1 MSECIKI
8 KNGLN
13 IQLSGEAN
21 KLLSD
26 LPLPEVFSIRPNDFP
41 GISPKL
47 LVQAGDEVLAGSVLF
62 FDKNNESIKFSS
74 PVSGEII
81 EIIRAEKRKLL
92 EIKILADKKI
102 KYLDLNKANPDELS
116 RDSIIEALLNSG
128 IWPLI
133 RQRPFGIIA
142 KPTDIPKSIFISA
155 FDTNP
160 LAPDIDFIMQGENQ
174 ETFQT
179 GLNALIKLTNG
190 KTHLNIDGSKEAV
203 SIFQNSKGVILNKFL
218 GPHPAGNVGV
228 QIHHIDPINKGEVV
242 WYVNPQDVLII
253 GKLFSEGR
261 YDASRIIAIT
271 GSQVSNPKYYK
282 TIIGS
287 SVKSI
292 IGDGGLKAGENRI
305 ISGNVLSGS
314 QIQED
319 GFLGYYDTQITVIPE
334 GHESEFMGWLA
345 PGLEKFSMSR
355 TFFSWLNSKKKY
367 NLNTNLHG
375 EERPFVVTGQY
386 EKVFPMD
393 IYPVQLLKSI
403 LIEDI
408 EMMEQLGIYEVVEE
422 DFALCEFVCTS
433 KIKSQEIIRRGIDII
448 QKELN

>member
-21 KLLSD
+21 KLVSQ
-26 LPLPEVFSIRPNDFP
+26 LPLAKVFAIKPEDFP
-41 GISPKL
+41 GITPKL
-47 LVQAGDEVLAGSVLF
+47 LIKEGDEVLAGTSLF
-62 FDKNNESIKFSS
+62 YDKNNESVKFSS

-81 EIIRAEKRKLL
+81 EVVRAEKRKIL
-92 EIKILADKKI
+92 EIKILADKEI
-102 KYLDLNKANPDELS
+102 KYLEINKSNPEELS
-116 RDSIIEALLNSG
+116 REDIIQALTNHGL
-128 IWPLI
+128 WPLI

-142 KPTDIPKSIFISA
+142 KPSETPKSIFISA

-160 LAPDIDFIMQGENQ
+160 LAPDINFIMQGEN
-174 ETFQT
+174 EKTFQT
-179 GLNALIKLTNG
+179 GLNALKKLTDGNI
-190 KTHLNIDGSKEAV
+190 HLNIDASKETA
-203 SIFQNSKGVILNKFL
+203 SIFKNSKGVIINKFS
-218 GPHPAGNVGV
+218 GPHPSGNVGI
-228 QIHHIDPINKGEVV
+228 QIHHIDPVNKGEVV
-242 WYVNPQDVLII
+242 WYVSPQDILII
-253 GKLFSEGR
+253 GKLFCEGR
-261 YDASRIIAIT
+261 YDASRIIALA
-271 GSQVSNPKYYK
+271 GSCVSNPKYYK
-282 TIIGS
+282 TVIGS
-287 SVKSI
+287 SIKNILS
-292 IGDGGLKAGENRI
+292 DGGQKSGENRI

-314 QIQED
+314 QVHED
-319 GFLGYYDTQITVIPE
+319 GFIGFYDTQLTIIPE

-345 PGLEKFSMSR
+345 PGLDKFSMSR
-355 TFFSWLNSKKKY
+355 TFFSWLNTKKKY

-375 EERPFVVTGQY
+375 EERPFVVSGQY

-433 KIKSQEIIRRGIDII
+433 KIKSQEIIKRGIELI

>member
-13 IQLSGEAN
+13 IQLTGEAN

-26 LPLPEVFSIRPNDFP
+26 LPYPEIFAIKPSDLP

-47 LVQAGDEVLAGSVLF
+47 IVKEGDEVFAGSTLF
-62 FDKNNESIKFSS
+62 FDKNNASLKFSS
-74 PVSGEII
+74 PVSGEVV
-81 EIIRAEKRKLL
+81 EILRGEKRKIL
-92 EIKILADKKI
+92 EIKILADKKV
-102 KYLDLNKANPDELS
+102 KYLDLDKSNPDELS
-116 RDSIIEALLNSG
+116 RDEIVEALLNNG

-142 KPTDIPKSIFISA
+142 NPKEIPKSIFISA

-160 LAPDIDFIMQGENQ
+160 LAPDIDFIMHGENQ

-179 GLNALIKLTNG
+179 GLNAIIKLTNG
-190 KTHLNIDGSKEAV
+190 QTHLNIDGSKEAA
-203 SIFQNSKGVILNKFL
+203 SIFRNSKGLSINKFS

-253 GKLFSEGR
+253 GKLFTEGR
-261 YDASRIIAIT
+261 YDASRIIALT
-271 GSQVSNPKYYK
+271 GSQVSSPKYYK
-282 TIIGS
+282 TLIGS
-287 SVKSI
+287 SIKSI

-314 QIQED
+314 QIQGD

-433 KIKSQEIIRRGIDII
+433 KIKSQEIIKRGIEMI
-448 QKELN
+448 QNELN

>member
-13 IQLSGEAN
+13 IQLAGEAN

-26 LPLPEVFSIRPNDFP
+26 LPLSEVFAIKPPDFP

-47 LVQAGDEVLAGSVLF
+47 IVKAGDEVLAGSVLF

-74 PVSGEII
+74 TVSGEII
-81 EIIRAEKRKLL
+81 EVIRAEKRKIL
-92 EIKILADKKI
+92 EIRILADKKI
-102 KYLDLNKANPDELS
+102 KYLEFNKSNPEELS
-116 RDSIIEALLNSG
+116 RDQIIEALSNSG
-128 IWPLI
+128 LWPLI
-133 RQRPFGIIA
+133 RQRPFGNIA
-142 KPTDIPKSIFISA
+142 NPLQAPKSIFISA

-160 LAPDIDFIMQGENQ
+160 LAPDINFIMQNENQ

-179 GLNALIKLTNG
+179 GLNAIIKLTNG
-190 KTHLNIDGSKEAV
+190 QTHLNIDGSKEAA
-203 SIFQNSKGVILNKFL
+203 SIFRNSKGLSINKFS

-228 QIHHIDPINKGEVV
+228 QIHYLDPINKGDVV
-242 WYVNPQDVLII
+242 WYINPQDVLII

-261 YDASRIIAIT
+261 YDASRIIALT
-271 GSQVSNPKYYK
+271 GSQILNPKYYK

-287 SVKSI
+287 SVKNI
-292 IGDGGLKAGENRI
+292 LNDGGQKAGENRI

-319 GFLGYYDTQITVIPE
+319 GFLAYYDTQITIIPE

-355 TFFSWLNSKKKY
+355 TFFSWLNSKRKY

-433 KIKSQEIIRRGIDII
+433 KIKSQEIIKRGIELM
-448 QKELN
+448 QNELN

>member
-13 IQLSGEAN
+13 IQLTGEAN

-26 LPLPEVFSIRPNDFP
+26 LPLPEVFTIKPSEFT
-41 GISPKL
+41 GISPKV
-47 LVQAGDEVLAGSVLF
+47 LVKPGDEVLAGSPLF
-62 FDKNNESIKFSS
+62 FDKNNESIIFCS

-81 EIIRAEKRKLL
+81 EVVRAEKRKLL
-92 EIKILADKKI
+92 EIKILADKEI
-102 KYLDLNKANPDELS
+102 KYLDLGKSNPDELS
-116 RDSIIEALLNSG
+116 RDGIIEALLKG
-128 IWPLI
+128 GLWPLI

-142 KPTDIPKSIFISA
+142 NHTEIPKSIFISA

-179 GLNALIKLTNG
+179 GLNAIIKLTNG
-190 KTHLNIDGSKEAV
+190 NTHLNINGAKETA
-203 SIFQNSKGVILNKFL
+203 SIFRNSRGVIINKFS
-218 GPHPAGNVGV
+218 GPHPAGNIGV
-228 QIHHIDPINKGEVV
+228 QINHIDPINKGEVV
-242 WYVNPQDVLII
+242 WYLNPQDVLVI

-261 YDASRIIAIT
+261 YDASRIIALT
-271 GSQVSNPKYYK
+271 GSQVSSPKYYK
-282 TIIGS
+282 TVIGT

-292 IGDGGLKAGENRI
+292 LNDGGLKAGENRI

-433 KIKSQEIIRRGIDII
+433 KIKSQEIIKRGIEII

>member
-1 MSECIKI
+1 
-8 KNGLN
+8 L
-13 IQLSGEAN
+13 
-21 KLLSD
+21 
-26 LPLPEVFSIRPNDFP
+26 
-41 GISPKL
+41 
-47 LVQAGDEVLAGSVLF
+47 
-62 FDKNNESIKFSS
+62 
-74 PVSGEII
+74 
-81 EIIRAEKRKLL
+81 
-92 EIKILADKKI
+92 
-102 KYLDLNKANPDELS
+102 
-116 RDSIIEALLNSG
+116 
-128 IWPLI
+128 WPLI
-133 RQRPFGIIA
+133 RQRPFGTIA
-142 KPTDIPKSIFISA
+142 KPTEIPKSIFISS

-160 LAPDIDFIMQGENQ
+160 LAPDIDFIMQEGNQ

-179 GLNALIKLTNG
+179 GLNALLKLTNG
-190 KTHLNIDGSKEAV
+190 KTHLNINGSKEAS
-203 SIFQNSKGVILNKFL
+203 SIFSNSKGVIINKFS

-228 QIHHIDPINKGEVV
+228 QIHHLDPVNKGEVV
-242 WYVNPQDVLII
+242 WYVNPQDVLVI

-261 YDASRIIAIT
+261 YDASRIIALT